1 MLGDFFSFSAT
12 ETGYNH
18 IKAEPSKVCEDASGN
33 YDDELMNICV
43 VADGHGSDN
52 YPRTDRGSKY
62 AVQAAIEQIKEFVN
76 STYNPFPKD
85 LDRNKKESVELISK
99 ILSDNYTEVHPLKG
113 LSQSILT
120 RWYELVGDDFQ
131 KNPFTENE
139 LKNVSDKYKSKYLSE
154 QDQLFEKAYG
164 CTLIAYV
171 VTDSFSFGLQIGDG
185 KCIVIDASGEFTEP
199 IPWDENCQ
207 LNVTT
212 SICDADA
219 GDEFRFYS
227 SSEKPAAVFAGSDG
241 IDDSYASEEEVY
253 ALYRSMLKIFIEYGD
268 EVGKS
273 EIKEYLPV
281 LTKKGSGD
289 DVSVALIINPE
300 KVQGLLEVFN
310 IQTELF
316 DLQNKL
322 KEKEYAFIVNEER
335 DKNLFEKLSKEKGLE
350 DNDSIDSSITNEI
363 NDLRQDRKGID
374 DEISAIQKEIGE
386 LSDKLKKVRE
396 IYDVDAIKVSV
407 SEESIESEKMEQIPS
422 DDYFLVSDSKSET
435 IDNL

>member
-62 AVQAAIEQIKEFVN
+62 AVQAAIERIKEFVY
-76 STYNPFPKD
+76 SVYNPLPENTDKNN
-85 LDRNKKESVELISK
+85 RESAELISK
-99 ILSDNYTEVHPLKG
+99 ILSDSYTEVHPLKG

-120 RWYELVGDDFQ
+120 RWYELIGDDFQ

-212 SICDADA
+212 SICDEDA

-241 IDDSYASEEEVY
+241 VDDSYASEEEVY
-253 ALYRSMLKIFIEYGD
+253 ALYRSMLKIFIEHGD
-268 EVGKS
+268 EVGKL

-281 LTKKGSGD
+281 LTRKGSGD
-289 DVSVALIINPE
+289 DVSVALIINPN
-300 KVQGLLEVFN
+300 KAQGLLEVFN

-316 DLQNKL
+316 NLQSKL
-322 KEKEYAFIVNEER
+322 KEKELAIAVN
-335 DKNLFEKLSKEKGLE
+335 KEKEKQLE
-350 DNDSIDSSITNEI
+350 AKHASIMDQIKE
-363 NDLRQDRKGID
+363 LRLQRDEMD
-374 DEISAIQKEIGE
+374 DEISAIQREIGVLSDQLKKIRETNDADAKEI
-386 LSDKLKKVRE
+386 
-396 IYDVDAIKVSV
+396 AV
-407 SEESIESEKMEQIPS
+407 SEGSIESEKMEQIPPNENYS
-422 DDYFLVSDSKSET
+422 VSDSGSET
-435 IDNL
+435 IDTV